1 MVRRLFPG
9 GRWIRTIGPPVS
21 CELYRRGPPLLP
33 ARERE
38 RFSAISFLLSEP
50 SKEPIAHVVWVGC
63 GLSRCSAASAFRR
76 YNSNTFAFHRL
87 DQQFAERPYH
97 RINSVR

>member
-1 MVRRLFPG
+1 MASGSAVSSTAGGSTAGISPRTFPRFPPENEVRSGLSAG

-38 RFSAISFLLSEP
+38 RFSAISAAQRAFQGADRPSGLGGLRFIALL
-50 SKEPIAHVVWVGC
+50 G
-63 GLSRCSAASAFRR
+63 GL
-76 YNSNTFAFHRL
+76 
-87 DQQFAERPYH
+87 
-97 RINSVR
+97 